1 MYGMNG
7 GLTYS
12 EIKKMRRREFTW
24 MLERLRNQKEKENA
38 EIEKARNGLSQS
50 TGGKRKYLGV

>member
-12 EIKKMRRREFTW
+12 EIKGMRRREFTW
-24 MLERLRNQKEKENA
+24 MLERLRTQKERENK
-38 EIEKARNGLSQS
+38 EIEKAKNGLGHSS
-50 TGGKRKYLGV
+50 RRKYLGA

>member
-12 EIKKMRRREFTW
+12 EIRGMRRRDFTW
-24 MLERLRNQKEKENA
+24 MLERLRTQKERENA
-38 EIEKARNGLSQS
+38 EIEKVKNGLGQS
-50 TGGKRKYLGV
+50 SSRRKYVGA

>member
-12 EIKKMRRREFTW
+12 EIRGMRRRDFTW

-38 EIEKARNGLSQS
+38 EIEKVKNGLGQS
-50 TGGKRKYLGV
+50 SGGKRKYLGG

>member
-12 EIKKMRRREFTW
+12 EIKKMRRRDFTW
-24 MLERLRNQKEKENA
+24 MLERLRTQKEKENA
-38 EIEKARNGLSQS
+38 EIEKAKNGLSHS
-50 TGGKRKYLGV
+50 SSGKRKYLGA

>member
-12 EIKKMRRREFTW
+12 EIRGMRRKEFTW
-24 MLERLRNQKEKENA
+24 MLERLRTQKERENA
-38 EIEKARNGLSQS
+38 EIEKARNGLGQS
-50 TGGKRKYLGV
+50 SSRRKYVGA